1 MDRRILSGFLVA
13 ANDLLVPLFLSG
25 FLRSVIVGDV
35 PLFFA
40 QKLDGVVSGS
50 SLRISRSQTR
60 RSSNVI

>member
-50 SLRISRSQTR
+50 SLRIP
-60 RSSNVI
+60 